1 VRRLIALTLL
11 LALAQAQPA
20 LPPDLGVPPVGT
32 DWGLMGVIPG
42 SGLGWASDTVVL
54 HLRARGEVRLFLY
67 SPGLDPE
74 DYRSALKGEPEL
86 GDERYDKNPVKT
98 TFRLLDADGR
108 VLAEKVYGLE
118 AHRYDLLYRGPLNG
132 EYRLEARLEGLAK
145 NTFALFLPKGVEAYA
160 PPGLS
165 VFAVRSPQTAYRSKE
180 PYSLYRLLVKT
191 PGFRLGLY
199 DGDGPEELEV
209 YLDGPK
215 GRARMPV
222 SGDREWVFYELSPGA
237 YTLSFRVPP
246 TAKQYSNTVALGFP
260 TWMRLREDGVMEE
273 FSPLPVEVRA
283 VDTQGNPVPMEHRL
297 VEERGYRVV
306 EPFLPQGYRLLRVQ
320 VEGGEL
326 LEGNRVRFGLMGG
339 RAVYVLE
346 RPAPKVEEKP
356 TPKPEEKPAPAP
368 KPEEKP
374 APKVEEKPA
383 PAEEKPAPKPE
394 EKPTPKPEEKPAPA
408 EEKPAPKPEEKKA
421 TLRLEALL
429 VLPGSERPYALPLR
443 VADREVR
450 TPATLE
456 LFPGAYSWALPQVPG
471 AQVEGPTQVAL
482 EPGGSKALVFRVY
495 PEVNLELYPAE
506 TSLREGER
514 GVLVL
519 KATTP
524 FPDLLPA
531 ELSLELPEGLEALAP
546 TRATLPLKGEA
557 RLEVPF
563 LAKERGTYGVTG
575 TLLPYGLK
583 REGRV
588 LVRRP
593 ATFALEKRA
602 LSPRVPV
609 GEEVAFLL
617 TLRNLGDE
625 GGEVTLED
633 LAPGMGIAYRE
644 TFALPPG
651 GSKEVTLKGRLG
663 QAGPQTNTARL
674 LQGDKEVARAQA
686 EVVGLA
692 PEARLEREAD
702 LGAYVPGEEVLVC
715 LRVRNTSEVPLSYTL
730 RDEPPEVVEALSST
744 QFQGEL
750 RPGDAQAHCYGARV
764 RFGPEAVGLFQA
776 TLSYGSER
784 QVKAATLKR
793 LLPTLTKEASAS
805 RVLPGSEVVFRL
817 VVKNPLPRPLALT
830 LRESPDPGLGMEA
843 QEVPLLL
850 SANEEK
856 VMEFKATPKAPGQY
870 RNQASLFF
878 RGTPAAF
885 PAEARVQVLPLLQAE
900 RLSTIEIPY
909 GVNAEAGQV
918 LLGFALPEG
927 AEYEPGS
934 ARLNGNPIKARLLK
948 NKVLFLVPET
958 QGLVSFRVRHAQ
970 ALPPL
975 AEPELTLVYGG
986 REVAFRGT
994 LSLADYRKASP
1005 EPESRKAPILYPL
1018 PGALVPEGVTR
1029 AVVEVPAGLT
1039 PRLLVNGEEV
1049 PFANV
1054 GLVAEDRGRGVTR
1067 VEYYGLK
1074 LKPGKNLLKLEA
1086 PPLYDEVE
1094 VFVPGRPKAIEVL
1107 PLSLQAD
1114 GSTPLEFLVRV
1125 VDENGLPTG
1134 FGALTLEASPEP
1146 LLPDAFPLEPGYQL
1160 LLKDGEARL
1169 LLKPTP
1175 VPREVVVRARFAPL
1189 EAEKRFFAGGL
1200 DKPLWLLQGG
1210 LVWRVAEGDVSGTL
1224 GAYAELPFLRG
1235 RLQAAIG
1242 YPAGL
1247 PASQA
1252 PDRFP
1257 VTGSAGEAQRIL
1269 PSQDPVAFRYDD
1281 HLLTLGYGEMNLS
1294 LPGLSAPKATG
1305 AYLETRG
1312 EVGLKAYAALMA
1324 SGEKEVEI
1332 TPDGTRL
1339 YFLGE
1344 AVKPGSEKLTL
1355 VEGAS
1360 ERVLVPLKDYT
1371 LDYPTGLIALAR
1383 PLYPVSES
1391 GLSVRLKVRYT
1402 PMEAGRDFLAYGFG
1416 AEYRMGAFSVGAA
1429 YQRLP
1434 SGEEWGAEA
1443 RYQEGSDRARLAVQR
1458 GSKTRFALEAALG
1471 DPTALRLEANLTY
1484 TLEDRTL
1491 SGQAKASYPLG
1502 PGRVSLEQR
1511 DLQTALLY
1519 EIDLKPLVVG
1529 AGLGYAWDRAL
1540 FLALL
1545 RGGYREG
1552 GTEVLG
1558 TFSTQGASL
1567 EARQALSDTL
1577 TAEAFLSTDWERV
1590 KGRFGLKQ
1598 KLGDGNLAVSY
1609 ELPNEAGEA
1618 GRARFGAEVPLPI
1631 TDKLSLNLSG
1641 QLSLPGGFGLSAA
1654 LRYKEEALSAL
1665 LALDYAEGKLALR
1678 AGATGALDRE
1688 NTLGLDATFQLLP
1701 ELKGR
1706 FSVAYALRGSR
1717 LALLTYH
1724 RLVYPEG
1731 ELKGEVQAAYLL
1743 TPDLQVRAALAYRHL
1758 LDDPLA
1764 FTYQLSLAALG
1775 YLGDTGLGLGGGV
1788 HYAAQPGTGYSA
1800 LAFSVEGAYRFRDY
1814 ASLALGYTFADA
1826 PLFLTPEARGG
1837 LYLRLDIFGGSR

>member
-1 VRRLIALTLL
+1 
-11 LALAQAQPA
+11 
-20 LPPDLGVPPVGT
+20 
-32 DWGLMGVIPG
+32 
-42 SGLGWASDTVVL
+42 
-54 HLRARGEVRLFLY
+54 
-67 SPGLDPE
+67 
-74 DYRSALKGEPEL
+74 
-86 GDERYDKNPVKT
+86 
-98 TFRLLDADGR
+98 
-108 VLAEKVYGLE
+108 
-118 AHRYDLLYRGPLNG
+118 
-132 EYRLEARLEGLAK
+132 
-145 NTFALFLPKGVEAYA
+145 
-160 PPGLS
+160 
-165 VFAVRSPQTAYRSKE
+165 
-180 PYSLYRLLVKT
+180 
-191 PGFRLGLY
+191 
-199 DGDGPEELEV
+199 
-209 YLDGPK
+209 
-215 GRARMPV
+215 
-222 SGDREWVFYELSPGA
+222 
-237 YTLSFRVPP
+237 
-246 TAKQYSNTVALGFP
+246 
-260 TWMRLREDGVMEE
+260 MRLREDGVMEE

-306 EPFLPQGYRLLRVQ
+306 EPLLPEGYRLLRVQ

-346 RPAPKVEEKP
+346 
-356 TPKPEEKPAPAP
+356 
-368 KPEEKP
+368 
-374 APKVEEKPA
+374 
-383 PAEEKPAPKPE
+383 
-394 EKPTPKPEEKPAPA
+394 
-408 EEKPAPKPEEKKA
+408 KPAPKPEEKKA
-421 TLRLEALL
+421 TLRLEAFL

-456 LFPGAYSWALPQVPG
+456 LAPGAYSWALPQVPG
-471 AQVEGPTQVAL
+471 AQVEGPTQVTL
-482 EPGGSKALVFRVY
+482 EPGGSKTLVFRVY
-495 PEVNLELYPAE
+495 PQVNLELSPVE

-588 LVRRP
+588 SVRRP

-715 LRVRNTSEVPLSYTL
+715 LRVVNPSEVPLSYTL
-730 RDEPPEVVEALSST
+730 VDEPPEVVEALDSPR
-744 QFQGEL
+744 FQGEL
-750 RPGDAQAHCYGARV
+750 RPGEMKSHCYGARV

-817 VVKNPLPRPLALT
+817 LVKNPLPRPLALT

-878 RGTPAAF
+878 QGTPAAF

-1074 LKPGKNLLKLEA
+1074 LKPGRNLLKLEA

-1146 LLPDAFPLEPGYQL
+1146 LLPDAFPLEPGYQV

-1235 RLQAAIG
+1235 RLQAAVG

-1458 GSKTRFALEAALG
+1458 GSKTRFALETALG
-1471 DPTALRLEANLTY
+1471 NSTALRLEANLTY
-1484 TLEDRTL
+1484 TLEDRAL

-1511 DLQTALLY
+1511 DLQSALLY

-1529 AGLGYAWDRAL
+1529 AGLGYAWDQAL

-1552 GTEVLG
+1552 GTEVLA
-1558 TFSTQGASL
+1558 TLTTQGAAL

-1590 KGRFGLKQ
+1590 KGRFGLKHLKQ

-1688 NTLGLDATFQLLP
+1688 NILGLDATFQLLP

-1706 FSVAYALRGSR
+1706 FSVAYALRGSQ

-1800 LAFSVEGAYRFRDY
+1800 LAFSVEVAYRLRDY
-1814 ASLALGYTFADA
+1814 ASLALGYTFAGA

>member
-1 VRRLIALTLL
+1 MRKLIVLTLL

-20 LPPDLGVPPVGT
+20 LPSDLGAPPAGT
-32 DWGLMGVIPG
+32 DWGVMGVIPG
-42 SGLGWASDTVVL
+42 SGLGWASDAVVL

-74 DYRSALKGEPEL
+74 DYRLALKGKPEL

-118 AHRYDLLYRGPLNG
+118 PHRYDLLYRGPLNG

-145 NTFALFLPKGVEAYA
+145 NTFVLFLPKGVEAYA

-165 VFAVRSPQTAYRSKE
+165 VFTVRLRQTAYRSEE
-180 PYSLYRLLVKT
+180 PYPFYHLLVKT

-222 SGDREWVFYELSPGA
+222 SGDREWVFYELAPGA

-283 VDTQGNPVPMEHRL
+283 VDTQGNPVPMERRL
-297 VEERGYRVV
+297 VEERGFRVV
-306 EPFLPQGYRLLRVQ
+306 EPLLPQGYRLLRVQ

-346 RPAPKVEEKP
+346 RPAPKV
-356 TPKPEEKPAPAP
+356 
-368 KPEEKP
+368 
-374 APKVEEKPA
+374 
-383 PAEEKPAPKPE
+383 
-394 EKPTPKPEEKPAPA
+394 

-482 EPGGSKALVFRVY
+482 EPGGSKTLVFRVY
-495 PEVNLELYPAE
+495 PEVNLELSPAE

-531 ELSLELPEGLEALAP
+531 ELSLELPPGLEALAP

-588 LVRRP
+588 SVRRP

-674 LQGDKEVARAQA
+674 LHGDKEVARAQA

-730 RDEPPEVVEALSST
+730 RDDPPEVVEALSST

-764 RFGPEAVGLFQA
+764 RFGPEGEGRFRA
-776 TLSYGSER
+776 TLTYGGET
-784 QVKAATLKR
+784 QVKEARLKR
-793 LLPTLTKEASAS
+793 VLPSLVKEVSVS
-805 RVLPGSEVVFRL
+805 RVLAGGEVRFRL
-817 VVKNPLPRPLALT
+817 RVKNPLPRSLALT

-843 QEVPLLL
+843 REVPLLL

-878 RGTPAAF
+878 QGTPAAF

-958 QGLVSFRVRHAQ
+958 QGLVSFRVRHAR

-986 REVAFRGT
+986 REGGLRGT
-994 LSLADYRKASP
+994 L
-1005 EPESRKAPILYPL
+1005 
-1018 PGALVPEGVTR
+1018 
-1029 AVVEVPAGLT
+1029 
-1039 PRLLVNGEEV
+1039 
-1049 PFANV
+1049 
-1054 GLVAEDRGRGVTR
+1054 
-1067 VEYYGLK
+1067 
-1074 LKPGKNLLKLEA
+1074 
-1086 PPLYDEVE
+1086 
-1094 VFVPGRPKAIEVL
+1094 
-1107 PLSLQAD
+1107 
-1114 GSTPLEFLVRV
+1114 
-1125 VDENGLPTG
+1125 
-1134 FGALTLEASPEP
+1134 
-1146 LLPDAFPLEPGYQL
+1146 
-1160 LLKDGEARL
+1160 
-1169 LLKPTP
+1169 
-1175 VPREVVVRARFAPL
+1175 
-1189 EAEKRFFAGGL
+1189 
-1200 DKPLWLLQGG
+1200 
-1210 LVWRVAEGDVSGTL
+1210 
-1224 GAYAELPFLRG
+1224 
-1235 RLQAAIG
+1235 
-1242 YPAGL
+1242 
-1247 PASQA
+1247 
-1252 PDRFP
+1252 
-1257 VTGSAGEAQRIL
+1257 
-1269 PSQDPVAFRYDD
+1269 
-1281 HLLTLGYGEMNLS
+1281 
-1294 LPGLSAPKATG
+1294 
-1305 AYLETRG
+1305 
-1312 EVGLKAYAALMA
+1312 
-1324 SGEKEVEI
+1324 
-1332 TPDGTRL
+1332 
-1339 YFLGE
+1339 
-1344 AVKPGSEKLTL
+1344 
-1355 VEGAS
+1355 
-1360 ERVLVPLKDYT
+1360 
-1371 LDYPTGLIALAR
+1371 
-1383 PLYPVSES
+1383 
-1391 GLSVRLKVRYT
+1391 
-1402 PMEAGRDFLAYGFG
+1402 
-1416 AEYRMGAFSVGAA
+1416 
-1429 YQRLP
+1429 
-1434 SGEEWGAEA
+1434 
-1443 RYQEGSDRARLAVQR
+1443 
-1458 GSKTRFALEAALG
+1458 
-1471 DPTALRLEANLTY
+1471 
-1484 TLEDRTL
+1484 
-1491 SGQAKASYPLG
+1491 
-1502 PGRVSLEQR
+1502 
-1511 DLQTALLY
+1511 
-1519 EIDLKPLVVG
+1519 
-1529 AGLGYAWDRAL
+1529 GLG
-1540 FLALL
+1540 
-1545 RGGYREG
+1545 
-1552 GTEVLG
+1552 
-1558 TFSTQGASL
+1558 
-1567 EARQALSDTL
+1567 
-1577 TAEAFLSTDWERV
+1577 
-1590 KGRFGLKQ
+1590 
-1598 KLGDGNLAVSY
+1598 
-1609 ELPNEAGEA
+1609 
-1618 GRARFGAEVPLPI
+1618 
-1631 TDKLSLNLSG
+1631 
-1641 QLSLPGGFGLSAA
+1641 
-1654 LRYKEEALSAL
+1654 
-1665 LALDYAEGKLALR
+1665 
-1678 AGATGALDRE
+1678 
-1688 NTLGLDATFQLLP
+1688 
-1701 ELKGR
+1701 
-1706 FSVAYALRGSR
+1706 
-1717 LALLTYH
+1717 H
-1724 RLVYPEG
+1724 YP
-1731 ELKGEVQAAYLL
+1731 Q
-1743 TPDLQVRAALAYRHL
+1743 
-1758 LDDPLA
+1758 
-1764 FTYQLSLAALG
+1764 
-1775 YLGDTGLGLGGGV
+1775 
-1788 HYAAQPGTGYSA
+1788 
-1800 LAFSVEGAYRFRDY
+1800 
-1814 ASLALGYTFADA
+1814 
-1826 PLFLTPEARGG
+1826 
-1837 LYLRLDIFGGSR
+1837 

>member
-1 VRRLIALTLL
+1 MKRLVAFTLL
-11 LALAQAQPA
+11 VLSFVRAQPA
-20 LPPDLGVPPVGT
+20 LPPELGMLPVGA

-42 SGLGWASDTVVL
+42 SGLGWATDTVVL
-54 HLRARGEVRLFLY
+54 HLRAEGEVRLWLY
-67 SPGLDPE
+67 SPGLDLE
-74 DYRSALKGEPEL
+74 DYRSALKGKPEL
-86 GDERYDKNPVKT
+86 GDERYDQGPVET
-98 TFRLLDADGR
+98 TFRLLDPEGR
-108 VLAEKVYGLE
+108 VLAERRYGLE
-118 AHRYDLLYRGPLNG
+118 AHRYDLLFQGPLRG
-132 EYRLEARLEGLAK
+132 EYRLEARLEGHAK
-145 NTFALFLPKGVEAYA
+145 NAFVLFLPKGVEAYA

-165 VFAVRSPQTAYRSKE
+165 VFSVRAPQTAYRASE
-180 PYSLYRLLVKT
+180 PYPLYRLLVKT

-199 DGDGPEELEV
+199 DGDGPEELEA

-237 YTLSFRVPP
+237 YTLLFRVPP
-246 TAKQYSNTVALGFP
+246 QARQYSNTVALGFP

-283 VDTQGNPVPMEHRL
+283 VDTAGNPVPMEHRL
-297 VEERGYRVV
+297 LEERGFRVV
-306 EPFLPQGYRLLRVQ
+306 EPILPEGYRLVRVR
-320 VEGGEL
+320 VEGGEP
-326 LEGNRVRFGLMGG
+326 LEENRVRFGLRGG

-346 RPAPKVEEKP
+346 
-356 TPKPEEKPAPAP
+356 
-368 KPEEKP
+368 KP
-374 APKVEEKPA
+374 APKVEER
-383 PAEEKPAPKPE
+383 
-394 EKPTPKPEEKPAPA
+394 
-408 EEKPAPKPEEKKA
+408 KA

-456 LFPGAYSWALPQVPG
+456 LPPGAYAWALPPIPG
-471 AQVEGPTQVAL
+471 AQVEGPTRVAL
-482 EPGGSKALVFRVY
+482 EAGEARTLVFRVY
-495 PEVNLELYPAE
+495 PQVDLELSPAE
-506 TSLREGER
+506 QTLMEGER
-514 GVLVL
+514 GTLVL
-519 KATTP
+519 RATTR

-531 ELSLELPEGLEALAP
+531 ELSLELPEGLEPLGP

-563 LAKERGTYGVTG
+563 LAKEQGAYKAAG
-575 TLLPYGLK
+575 TLHPFGLQ

-588 LVRRP
+588 LVKRP

-602 LSPRVPV
+602 LAERAPV
-609 GEEVAFLL
+609 GEAVDFLL
-617 TLRNLGDE
+617 LVKNLGDE
-625 GGEVTLED
+625 PGQVVLED
-633 LAPGMGIAYRE
+633 VAPELGLAYRE
-644 TFALPPG
+644 ALSLGPG
-651 GSKEVTLKGRLG
+651 EAREVRLKAQVGR
-663 QAGPQTNTARL
+663 AGPLANTARL
-674 LQGDKEVARAQA
+674 LLGEKEVARARA

-702 LGAYVPGEEVLVC
+702 LGAFVPGEEVLVC
-715 LRVRNTSEVPLSYTL
+715 LRVENPSEVSLSYTL
-730 RDEPPEVVEALSST
+730 VDEPPEVVEALGPT
-744 QFQGEL
+744 RFQGEL
-750 RPGDAQAHCYGARV
+750 RPGESKSHCYGARV
-764 RFGPEAVGLFQA
+764 RFGPEAEGLFQA

-793 LLPTLTKEASAS
+793 LLPGLAKEASAA
-805 RVLPGSEVVFRL
+805 RVLQGSEVIFRL
-817 VVKNPLPRPLALT
+817 RVKNPLSRPLALT

-843 QEVPLLL
+843 QEVPVLL
-850 SANEEK
+850 SAHEEK
-856 VMEFKATPKAPGQY
+856 VLEFKATPRAPGQY
-870 RNQASLFF
+870 RNQAALLYK
-878 RGTPAAF
+878 GVPAAF
-885 PAEARVQVLPLLQAE
+885 PAEARVQVLPLLTAE
-900 RLSTIEIPY
+900 RRSTVEIPY
-909 GVNAEAGQV
+909 GVEAEAGQV

-934 ARLNGNPIKARLLK
+934 ARLNGNPIKARLLG
-948 NKVLFLVPET
+948 NRLLFLLPET
-958 QGLVSFRVRHAQ
+958 RGVVSFRLQHRK

-986 REVAFRGT
+986 RELPFRGT
-994 LSLADYRKASP
+994 LSLADYRKAAP
-1005 EPESRKAPILYPL
+1005 EPESRKAPIFHPL
-1018 PGALVPEGVTR
+1018 PGSLIPEGVTK
-1029 AVVEVPAGLT
+1029 AIVEVPAGLT
-1039 PRLLVNGEEV
+1039 PRLLLNGEEV

-1074 LKPGKNLLKLEA
+1074 LRPGKNLLKLEA

-1094 VFVPGRPKAIEVL
+1094 VFVPDRPKAIEVL

-1134 FGALTLEASPEP
+1134 FGSISLETNPEP

-1175 VPREVVVRARFAPL
+1175 VPQEVRVRARFAPL
-1189 EAEKRFFAGGL
+1189 ETEARFYAGGL
-1200 DKPLWLLQGG
+1200 DKPLWLLHGG
-1210 LVWRVAEGDVSGTL
+1210 LVWRVVEGTLAGTL

-1235 RLQAAIG
+1235 RLQAALG

-1247 PASQA
+1247 SAPQA
-1252 PDRFP
+1252 PERFP
-1257 VTGSAGEAQRIL
+1257 VLGSAGEAKRIL

-1281 HLLTLGYGEMNLS
+1281 HLLTLGYGEVNLA
-1294 LPGLSAPKATG
+1294 LPGLNAPKATG

-1312 EVGLKAYAALMA
+1312 EVGLKAYAALLS
-1324 SGEKEVEI
+1324 SGDKEVEI
-1332 TPDGTRL
+1332 LPDGTRL

-1371 LDYPTGLIALAR
+1371 LDYPTGLLVLSR
-1383 PLYPVSES
+1383 PLYPVSEA
-1391 GLSVRLKVRYT
+1391 GLAVRLRVRYT
-1402 PMEAGRDFLAYGFG
+1402 PETAQRDFLAFGLG
-1416 AEYRMGAFSVGAA
+1416 AEYRAGAFSFGAA

-1434 SGEEWGAEA
+1434 SGSEWGAEV
-1443 RYQEGSDRARLAVQR
+1443 RYQEGGNRARLALQ
-1458 GSKTRFALEAALG
+1458 GGAKTRFALEAALG
-1471 DPTALRLEANLTY
+1471 DLKALRLEGSLTY
-1484 TLEDRTL
+1484 TLEDRAL
-1491 SGQAKASYPLG
+1491 SGQARASYPLG
-1502 PGRVSLEQR
+1502 PGRVALEQR

-1519 EIDLKPLVVG
+1519 EVDLKPLVVG
-1529 AGLGYAWDRAL
+1529 AGLGYVWDQAL

-1558 TFSTQGASL
+1558 TLSTQGALL

-1577 TAEAFLSTDWERV
+1577 TAEAFLSTDWEKVR
-1590 KGRFGLKQ
+1590 GRFGLKQ
-1598 KLGDGNLAVSY
+1598 KLGDGNLAVAY
-1609 ELPNEAGEA
+1609 ELPTEAGEA

-1631 TDKLSLNLSG
+1631 TDRLSLNLSG
-1641 QLSLPGGFGLSAA
+1641 QVSLPGGFGLSAA

-1688 NTLGLDATFQLLP
+1688 STLGLDATFQLLP
-1701 ELKGR
+1701 EPKGR
-1706 FSVAYALRGSR
+1706 FSAAYALRGSQ

-1731 ELKGEVQAAYLL
+1731 ELKGEAQAAYLL
-1743 TPDLQVRAALAYRHL
+1743 SPSLQLRAGLAYRHL
-1758 LDDPLA
+1758 LQDPLA
-1764 FTYQLSLAALG
+1764 FTYQLSLGALG
-1775 YLGDTGLGLGGGV
+1775 YLGDTGLGFGAAV
-1788 HYAAQPGTGYSA
+1788 HYAAQPGTGFRA
-1800 LAFSVEGAYRFRDY
+1800 LAFSVEGAYRLRDF
-1814 ASLALGYTFADA
+1814 ASLALGYTFANA
-1826 PLFLTPEARGG
+1826 PLFLTPEAQGG